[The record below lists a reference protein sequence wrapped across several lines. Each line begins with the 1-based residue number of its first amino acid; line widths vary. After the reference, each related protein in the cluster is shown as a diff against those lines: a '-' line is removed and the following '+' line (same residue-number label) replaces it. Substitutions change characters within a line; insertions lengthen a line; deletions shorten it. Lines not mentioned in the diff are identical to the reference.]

1 MYLHKLNPSLKALT
15 IITAV
20 IGLALI
26 FDPIT
31 PLLFSI
37 WTITV
42 TFLFGKVKIR
52 SYLLFLLPF
61 MIISLGMLWTTIVFA
76 DAPDHPGQTVHL
88 LLWELPQ
95 EDVVAA
101 FSLVFRMFAFATLS
115 LLFIFTTDMVHF
127 ILSLMQQCKL
137 PPKLA
142 YGVLAGYRFLPLMKG
157 EFHQIQEAHQV
168 RGVKRTKKVKE
179 LMKQY
184 RRFMIPLLAGAIR
197 KAERTAVAMES
208 KGFTGARDRSFYRT
222 FTIKTRDW
230 IFLIVTLFSL
240 VVIAYISY
248 LLGYF
253 SWYHGQF

>member
-1 MYLHKLNPSLKALT
+1 MFLHKLNPSIKALT
-15 IITAV
+15 IIVAV

-37 WTITV
+37 WTITF
-42 TFLFGKVKIR
+42 TFLFGKVKIKY
-52 SYLLFLLPF
+52 YLLFLLPF
-61 MIISLGMLWTTIVFA
+61 MVISLGMLWTTIAFA
-76 DAPDHPGQTVHL
+76 EPPEHPAQTVHL
-88 LLWELPQ
+88 LLWEIPE
-95 EDVVAA
+95 EDIVAA
-101 FSLVFRMFAFATLS
+101 LSLVFRMFAFATLS

-142 YGVLAGYRFLPLMKG
+142 YGVLAGYRFLPLMKD
-157 EFHQIQEAHQV
+157 EFNQIQEAHQV

-179 LMKQY
+179 SIKQY

-208 KGFTGARDRSFYRT
+208 KGFTGEKDRHFYRR
-222 FTIKTRDW
+222 FTVKRTDW
-230 IFLIVTLFSL
+230 IFLIVTLASL
-240 VVIAYISY
+240 IAIAYVSH

-253 SWYHGQF
+253 SWYNGQF